1 MRHSLGYM
9 IMKKTAQFFPDMTA
23 LVGRTPLVR
32 LNKLIPHQDSVFL
45 VKLETENPGGSLKDR
60 IALRMISEAERQG
73 KLKPGMTLLEPTSGN
88 TGIALAWIAAV
99 RGYKSLLV
107 MPESMSAERRNLLR
121 AYGAELVL
129 TPANL
134 GMTGAI
140 EKAREILRTRKDCF
154 MPQQFDN
161 PANAEAHRSTTA
173 EEIWEDTGGR
183 LDVLVAG
190 VGTGGFITGAGLL
203 LKQRNP
209 SLHVV
214 AVEPDRSPVLSGG
227 KAGRHDIQ
235 GIGAGFIPGVL
246 DRRVYDEVFRVSDEA
261 AWETCRRLAR
271 EEGILAGPS
280 SGANV
285 FALGEI
291 GRRPEFRGKTL
302 LTLICDTG
310 ERYLSTPFHQAG

>member
-1 MRHSLGYM
+1 M

-134 GMTGAI
+134 GMSGAI
-140 EKAREILRTRKDCF
+140 EKAKDILRSRKDCF

-190 VGTGGFITGAGLL
+190 VGTGGFISGAGLL

-246 DRRVYDEVFRVSDEA
+246 DRRAYDEVFRVSDEE

-310 ERYLSTPFHQAG
+310 ERYLSAPFHQAG